1 MAGLRAF
8 AEGRHRSCLYASVP
22 AFREETDMPDARATN
37 TITGRDAFLRVLS
50 DEGVVKMFGNPGTT
64 ELPIMHALSSA
75 PEMGYVLALQ
85 EAVVIAMADGYA
97 RASGKL
103 VSCNVHVAPGL
114 GNAIGSIY
122 TSLMSGTPM
131 IVTAGQQ
138 EQGHGLTEPLLYA
151 PLVPIAAPVV
161 KWATEVNR
169 IEDLPR
175 ILRRA
180 AKVATTAPT
189 GPVFISLPGDI
200 LNNEAAIVMAAA
212 TRVDT
217 AVRPS
222 DAALEH
228 LARRLLSAKKP
239 VILAGHEI
247 ATADA
252 FAEAIALAETLGAP
266 VLQQTVA
273 WGAHYPSEHVAYL
286 GALNRDQKNV
296 RRILSDYDLMFC
308 VGADVLKMS
317 VWSETDPLPETT
329 AVAMV
334 GLRDWEM
341 GKNFPAEIALRADV
355 KETLKALV
363 PLLKKLGGSALADK
377 AKANL
382 AALAPKNWSAQRAQR
397 LKALPKPVAGQPLAA
412 EWVMAKLSEML
423 PKSAVLVD
431 EGITSA
437 ATLPAYLPYRDR
449 KSFFGN
455 VSGGIGW
462 GIAAAVGVQVALPE
476 RRVLAVI
483 GDGSAMYSIQ
493 ALWTAA
499 NLRLPMTFLIC
510 NNGGYQILKNRL
522 KLFHGNDKPIG
533 MDFKDP
539 PIDACALA
547 KGFGVAA
554 ERVETAEAFEASL
567 AKSLKSNG
575 PTLIEVMVAQAS

>member
-1 MAGLRAF
+1 LFLSHRGDAIISRRDRARYLG
-8 AEGRHRSCLYASVP
+8 AVQGGKP
-22 AFREETDMPDARATN
+22 MPDARVSN

-50 DEGVVKMFGNPGTT
+50 DEGVTKMFGNPGTT

-75 PEMGYVLALQ
+75 PEMGYVLGLQ
-85 EAVVIAMADGYA
+85 EAVVICMADGYA

-151 PLVPIAAPVV
+151 PLVPIAQPVV

-200 LNNEAAIVMAAA
+200 LNNEAAIDMAAP

-222 DAALEH
+222 DAALEQ
-228 LARRLLSAKKP
+228 LAKRLLGARKP

-247 ATADA
+247 ATSDA
-252 FAEAIALAETLGAP
+252 FAEATALAETLGAP

-273 WGAHYPSEHVAYL
+273 WGAHFPSEHPAYL

-317 VWSETDPLPETT
+317 VWSETEPLPETT

-363 PLLKKLGGSALADK
+363 PLLKKLGGGALADK
-377 AKANL
+377 AKASL
-382 AALAPKNWSAQRAQR
+382 AEIATRNWSAQRAAR
-397 LKALPKPVAGQPLAA
+397 KAKLTQPASEKPLQA
-412 EWVMAKLSEML
+412 EWAMMRLTEKMPAD
-423 PKSAVLVD
+423 AILVE
-431 EGITSA
+431 EGLTSTR
-437 ATLPAYLPYRDR
+437 TLFNYFAFRDR
-449 KSFFGN
+449 NSYFGN

-462 GIAAAVGVQVALPE
+462 GIAAAVGVQIAHPA
-476 RRVLAVI
+476 RRVVAVI
-483 GDGSAMYSIQ
+483 GDGSAMYSIT
-493 ALWTAA
+493 ALWSAA
-499 NLRLPMTFLIC
+499 NQKLPVIFIIA
-510 NNGGYQILKNRL
+510 NNAGYQILKNRL
-522 KLFHGNDKPIG
+522 KLFHGNDTPIG
-533 MDFKDP
+533 MDFNDP
-539 PIDACALA
+539 PMDIAAIA
-547 KGFGVAA
+547 RGFGVAA
-554 ERVETAEAFEASL
+554 ERVDTAAGFDGALDKAL
-567 AKSLKSNG
+567 AKSDG
-575 PTLIEVMVAQAS
+575 PSLIEVMIKS

>member
-1 MAGLRAF
+1 
-8 AEGRHRSCLYASVP
+8 
-22 AFREETDMPDARATN
+22 MPDAALTDTKATN
-37 TITGRDAFLRVLS
+37 TIAGRDAFLAVLR

-122 TSLMSGTPM
+122 TSFMSGTPM

-151 PLVPIAAPVV
+151 PLLPIATPVV

-175 ILRRA
+175 ILHRA

-200 LNNEAAIVMAAA
+200 LNSAAAIDLGEA
-212 TRVDT
+212 TQVDT

-222 DAALEH
+222 DAALEL
-228 LARRLLSAKKP
+228 LAHRLLVAKKP
-239 VILAGHEI
+239 LILAGHEI
-247 ATADA
+247 ATSDA
-252 FAEAIALAETLGAP
+252 FAEAAELAETLGAP
-266 VLQQTVA
+266 VLQQTVP
-273 WGAHYPSEHVAYL
+273 WGAHFPSEHPAFL

-296 RRILSDYDLMFC
+296 RRVLSDYDLMLC

-317 VWSETDPLPETT
+317 VLSEVEPLPPTT
-329 AVAMV
+329 AVAMI
-334 GLRDWEM
+334 GQRDWEM

-355 KETLKALV
+355 KETLKALIPV
-363 PLLKKLGGSALADK
+363 LRRLGGPALAARAKTSLAEIAGRNWSVQRAARK
-377 AKANL
+377 AKLVTPPADK
-382 AALAPKNWSAQRAQR
+382 P
-397 LKALPKPVAGQPLAA
+397 LPA
-412 EWVMAKLSEML
+412 EWLMMQLSEKL
-423 PKSAVLVD
+423 PADAIIVE
-431 EGITSA
+431 EGLTA
-437 ATLPAYLPYRDR
+437 TATLLSYFPFRDR
-449 KSFFGN
+449 NSFFGN

-462 GIAAAVGVQVALPE
+462 GIAAAVGVQIAQPK
-476 RRVLAVI
+476 RRVVAVI

-493 ALWTAA
+493 SLWTAA
-499 NLRLPMTFLIC
+499 NQKLPMTFVIA
-510 NNGGYQILKNRL
+510 NNEGYQILKNRL

-539 PIDACALA
+539 TIDVSGIAR
-547 KGFGVAA
+547 GFGVTA
-554 ERVETAEAFEASL
+554 ERVDTAEGFDASL
-567 AKSLKSNG
+567 ARSLAKTDG
-575 PTLIEVMVAQAS
+575 PTLIEVMVKT

>member
-1 MAGLRAF
+1 
-8 AEGRHRSCLYASVP
+8 
-22 AFREETDMPDARATN
+22 MPDARVPN
-37 TITGRDAFLRVLS
+37 TITGRDAFLRVLK

-75 PEMGYVLALQ
+75 PEMGYVLGLQ

-97 RASGKL
+97 RASNKL

-122 TSLMSGTPM
+122 TSMMSGTPM

-151 PLVPIAAPVV
+151 PLVPIAQPVV
-161 KWATEVNR
+161 KWAVEVNR

-200 LNNEAAIVMAAA
+200 LNNEAAIDLGEV

-222 DAALEH
+222 DAALED
-228 LARRLLSAKKP
+228 LAKRLLAAKKP

-252 FAEAIALAETLGAP
+252 FAEAEALAETLGAP

-273 WGAHYPSEHVAYL
+273 WGAHFPSEHPAYI
-286 GALNRDQKNV
+286 GALNRDQKYV
-296 RRILSDYDLMFC
+296 RSVLSPYDLMLC
-308 VGADVLKMS
+308 VGADLLKMS
-317 VWSETDPLPETT
+317 VWSETEPLPETT
-329 AVAMV
+329 KVAMI
-334 GLRDWEM
+334 GQRDWEM

-363 PLLKKLGGSALADK
+363 PLLKMLGG
-377 AKANL
+377 
-382 AALAPKNWSAQRAQR
+382 AALAKRAKASMAEIAPRNWSAQRAQR
-397 LKALPKPVAGQPLAA
+397 KAKVAMPEGKLLPA
-412 EWVMAKLSEML
+412 EWVMMRMSEKL
-423 PKSAVLVD
+423 PKDAIVVE
-431 EGITSA
+431 EGLTSTT
-437 ATLPAYLPYRDR
+437 TLPIYFPFRDR
-449 KSFFGN
+449 NSFFGN

-462 GIAAAVGVQVALPE
+462 GIAAAVGIQIAEPK
-476 RRVLAVI
+476 RRVIAVI
-483 GDGSAMYSIQ
+483 GDGSAMYSIT
-493 ALWTAA
+493 ALWSAA
-499 NLRLPMTFLIC
+499 NQKLPVIFLIA
-510 NNGGYQILKNRL
+510 NNEGYQILKNRL
-522 KLFHGNDKPIG
+522 KLFHGNDTPIG
-533 MDFKDP
+533 MDFNDP
-539 PIDACALA
+539 PMNVTKIAE
-547 KGFGVAA
+547 GFGVAA
-554 ERVETAEAFEASL
+554 ERVDTAAGFDAAMDKAL
-567 AKSLKSNG
+567 ARTDG
-575 PTLIEVMVAQAS
+575 PSLIEVMVKR

>member
-1 MAGLRAF
+1 
-8 AEGRHRSCLYASVP
+8 
-22 AFREETDMPDARATN
+22 MPDARVPN
-37 TITGRDAFLRVLS
+37 TITGRDAFLRVLK

-75 PEMGYVLALQ
+75 PEMGYVLGLQ

-97 RASGKL
+97 RASYKL

-122 TSLMSGTPM
+122 TSMMSGTPM

-151 PLVPIAAPVV
+151 PLVPIAQPVV
-161 KWATEVNR
+161 KWAVEVNR

-200 LNNEAAIVMAAA
+200 LNNEAAIDLGEA

-222 DAALEH
+222 DAALEN
-228 LARRLLSAKKP
+228 LAKRLLAAKKP

-252 FAEAIALAETLGAP
+252 FAEAEALAETLGAP

-273 WGAHYPSEHVAYL
+273 WGAHFPSEHPAYI
-286 GALNRDQKNV
+286 GALNRDQKYV
-296 RRILSDYDLMFC
+296 RSVLSPYDLMLC
-308 VGADVLKMS
+308 VGADLLKMS
-317 VWSETDPLPETT
+317 VWSETEPLPETT
-329 AVAMV
+329 KVAMI
-334 GLRDWEM
+334 GQRDWEM

-363 PLLKKLGGSALADK
+363 PLLKMLGG
-377 AKANL
+377 
-382 AALAPKNWSAQRAQR
+382 AALAKRAKASMAEIAPRNWSAQRAQR
-397 LKALPKPVAGQPLAA
+397 KAKVATPEGKLLPA
-412 EWVMAKLSEML
+412 EWVMMRMSEKL
-423 PKSAVLVD
+423 PKDAIVVE
-431 EGITSA
+431 EGLTSTT
-437 ATLPAYLPYRDR
+437 TLPIYFPFRDR
-449 KSFFGN
+449 NSFFGN

-462 GIAAAVGVQVALPE
+462 GIAAAVGIQIAEPK
-476 RRVLAVI
+476 RRVIAVI
-483 GDGSAMYSIQ
+483 GDGSAMYSIT
-493 ALWTAA
+493 ALWSAA
-499 NLRLPMTFLIC
+499 NQKLPVIFLIA
-510 NNGGYQILKNRL
+510 NNEGYQILKNRL
-522 KLFHGNDKPIG
+522 KLFHGNDTPIG
-533 MDFKDP
+533 MDFNDP
-539 PIDACALA
+539 PMNVTKIAE
-547 KGFGVAA
+547 GFGVAA
-554 ERVETAEAFEASL
+554 ERVDTAAGFDAAMDKAL
-567 AKSLKSNG
+567 ARTDG
-575 PTLIEVMVAQAS
+575 PSLIEVMVKR

>member
-1 MAGLRAF
+1 
-8 AEGRHRSCLYASVP
+8 
-22 AFREETDMPDARATN
+22 MPDAPIANTVTN
-37 TITGRDAFLRVLS
+37 TIAGRDAFLAVLK

-75 PEMGYVLALQ
+75 PDMGYVLALQ
-85 EAVVIAMADGYA
+85 EAIVIAMADGYA

-122 TSLMSGTPM
+122 TSFMSGTPM

-151 PLVPIAAPVV
+151 PLLPIATPVV

-175 ILRRA
+175 ILHRA

-200 LNNEAAIVMAAA
+200 LNSAAAIDLGEA
-212 TRVDT
+212 TQVDT

-222 DAALEH
+222 DAALEL
-228 LARRLLSAKKP
+228 LAHRLLVAKKP

-247 ATADA
+247 ATSDA
-252 FAEAIALAETLGAP
+252 FAEAAELAETLGAP

-273 WGAHYPSEHVAYL
+273 WGAHFPSEHPAFL

-296 RRILSDYDLMFC
+296 RRILSDYDLMLC

-317 VWSETDPLPETT
+317 VLSEVEPLPPAT
-329 AVAMV
+329 AVAMI
-334 GLRDWEM
+334 GQRDWEM

-355 KETLKALV
+355 KETLKALIPV
-363 PLLKKLGGSALADK
+363 LKRLGGTALATR
-377 AKANL
+377 AKTSL
-382 AALAPKNWSAQRAQR
+382 AEIAGRNWSAQRAAR
-397 LKALPKPVAGQPLAA
+397 KAKLATPPADKPLPA
-412 EWVMAKLSEML
+412 EWLMMQLSE
-423 PKSAVLVD
+423 K
-431 EGITSA
+431 
-437 ATLPAYLPYRDR
+437 LPADAIIVEEGLTATGTLLSYFPFRDR
-449 KSFFGN
+449 NSFFGN

-462 GIAAAVGVQVALPE
+462 GIAAAVGVQIAQPK
-476 RRVLAVI
+476 RRVVAVI

-493 ALWTAA
+493 SLWTAA
-499 NLRLPMTFLIC
+499 NQKLPMTFVIA
-510 NNGGYQILKNRL
+510 NNEGYQILKNRL

-539 PIDACALA
+539 TIDVSGIAR
-547 KGFGVAA
+547 GFGVTA
-554 ERVETAEAFEASL
+554 ERVDTAAAFDAAL
-567 AKSLKSNG
+567 AKSLAKTDG
-575 PTLIEVMVAQAS
+575 PTLIEVMVKT

>member
-1 MAGLRAF
+1 
-8 AEGRHRSCLYASVP
+8 
-22 AFREETDMPDARATN
+22 MPDAQVPN
-37 TITGRDAFLRVLS
+37 TITGRDAFLRVLK
-50 DEGVVKMFGNPGTT
+50 DEGVTKMFGNPGTT

-122 TSLMSGTPM
+122 TSMMSGTPM

-151 PLVPIAAPVV
+151 PLVPIAQPVV
-161 KWATEVNR
+161 KWATEVSR

-180 AKVATTAPT
+180 AKVAMTAPT

-200 LNNEAAIVMAAA
+200 LNNEAAIDMGEV

-222 DAALEH
+222 DAALEQ

-247 ATADA
+247 ATSDA
-252 FAEAIALAETLGAP
+252 FAEAAELAETLGAP

-273 WGAHYPSEHVAYL
+273 WGAHFPSEHPAYL
-286 GALNRDQKNV
+286 GALNRDQKYV
-296 RRILSDYDLMFC
+296 RRVLSDYDLMLC

-317 VWSETDPLPETT
+317 VWSETEPLPETT
-329 AVAMV
+329 KVAMI

-363 PLLKKLGGSALADK
+363 PLLKKLGGTQLAEQ
-377 AKANL
+377 AKASL
-382 AALAPKNWSAQRAQR
+382 AEISKRNWSAQRAQ
-397 LKALPKPVAGQPLAA
+397 KAAKVTTPTTAPLPA
-412 EWVMAKLSEML
+412 EWVMMRLSDKL
-423 PKSAVLVD
+423 PKDAIIVE
-431 EGITSA
+431 EGLTSTS
-437 ATLPAYLPYRDR
+437 TLPRYFPFRDR
-449 KSFFGN
+449 NSFFGN

-462 GIAAAVGVQVALPE
+462 GIAAAVGVQIAEPT
-476 RRVLAVI
+476 RRVVAVI
-483 GDGSAMYSIQ
+483 GDGSAMYSIS
-493 ALWTAA
+493 ALWSAA
-499 NLRLPMTFLIC
+499 NQKLPVIFLIT
-510 NNGGYQILKNRL
+510 NNEGYQILKNRL

-533 MDFKDP
+533 MDFNDP
-539 PIDACALA
+539 PMNIAKIAEGFGLPSERVDTADGFDAALDRALA
-547 KGFGVAA
+547 
-554 ERVETAEAFEASL
+554 RTD
-567 AKSLKSNG
+567 G
-575 PTLIEVMVAQAS
+575 PTLIEAMVKKG

>member
-1 MAGLRAF
+1 
-8 AEGRHRSCLYASVP
+8 
-22 AFREETDMPDARATN
+22 MPDAHARN

-50 DEGVVKMFGNPGTT
+50 DEGVSKMFGNPGTT

-75 PEMGYVLALQ
+75 PEMGYVLGLQ

-114 GNAIGSIY
+114 GNAVGSLY
-122 TSLMSGTPM
+122 TSLISGTPM

-189 GPVFISLPGDI
+189 GPVFVSLPGDI
-200 LNNEAAIVMAAA
+200 LNNEAPIDLGSA

-222 DAALEH
+222 DAALEQ
-228 LARRLLSAKKP
+228 LARRLLAAKKP

-247 ATADA
+247 ATSDA
-252 FAEAIALAETLGAP
+252 FAEAAALAETLAAP
-266 VLQQTVA
+266 VLQQTVVH
-273 WGAHYPSEHVAYL
+273 GAHFPSEHPAFI
-286 GALNRDQKNV
+286 GSLNRDQKYV
-296 RRILSDYDLMFC
+296 RRVLSDYDLMFC
-308 VGADVLKMS
+308 VGSDVLKMS
-317 VWSETDPLPETT
+317 VWSEVEPLPETT
-329 AVAMV
+329 RVVML

-341 GKNFPAEIALRADV
+341 GKNFPAEMALRADV

-363 PLLKKLGGSALADK
+363 PVLRKLGG
-377 AKANL
+377 
-382 AALAPKNWSAQRAQR
+382 AALAERAKASLAELAGRNWSVQRAAR
-397 LKALPKPVAGQPLAA
+397 KAKLAEPPAGKPLPA
-412 EWVMAKLSEML
+412 EWVMMRLSESL
-423 PKSAVLVD
+423 PKDAIIVD
-431 EGITSA
+431 EGITA
-437 ATLPAYLPYRDR
+437 ANSLVSYFPFRDR
-449 KSFFGN
+449 NSYFGN

-462 GIAAAVGVQVALPE
+462 GIAAAVGVQIAEPG
-476 RRVLAVI
+476 RRVAALI

-493 ALWTAA
+493 ALWSAA
-499 NLRLPMTFLIC
+499 NQKLPMTFLIC

-522 KLFHGNDKPIG
+522 KLFHGNDAPIG

-539 PIDACALA
+539 PIDATVLA

-554 ERVETAEAFEASL
+554 ERVDTAAGFDAAL
-567 AKSLKSNG
+567 AKSLARTGG
-575 PTLIEVMVAQAS
+575 PSLIEVMVGS

>member
-1 MAGLRAF
+1 
-8 AEGRHRSCLYASVP
+8 
-22 AFREETDMPDARATN
+22 MPDTNVPN
-37 TITGRDAFLRVLS
+37 TITGRDAFLRVLK
-50 DEGVVKMFGNPGTT
+50 DEGVTKMFGNPGTT

-122 TSLMSGTPM
+122 TSMMSGTPM

-151 PLVPIAAPVV
+151 PLVPIAQPVV

-180 AKVATTAPT
+180 AKVALTAPT

-200 LNNEAAIVMAAA
+200 LNNEAAIDMGEA

-222 DAALEH
+222 DAALEQ

-247 ATADA
+247 ATSDA
-252 FAEAIALAETLGAP
+252 FAEATALAETLGAP

-273 WGAHYPSEHVAYL
+273 WGAHFPSEHPAYL
-286 GALNRDQKNV
+286 GALNRDQKHV
-296 RRILSDYDLMFC
+296 RRVLSDYDLMLC

-317 VWSETDPLPETT
+317 VWSETEPLPETT
-329 AVAMV
+329 KVAMI

-363 PLLKKLGGSALADK
+363 PLLKELGGEKLAQQ
-377 AKANL
+377 AKASL
-382 AALAPKNWSAQRAQR
+382 AEIATRNWSAQRA
-397 LKALPKPVAGQPLAA
+397 LKAAKVATPTGGPLPAEWLMMRLSDKLPKDAIVV
-412 EWVMAKLSEML
+412 E
-423 PKSAVLVD
+423 
-431 EGITSA
+431 EGLTSTS
-437 ATLPAYLPYRDR
+437 TLPSYFPFRDR
-449 KSFFGN
+449 NSFFGN

-462 GIAAAVGVQVALPE
+462 GIAAAVGVQIAEPT
-476 RRVLAVI
+476 RRVVAVI
-483 GDGSAMYSIQ
+483 GDGSAMYSIS
-493 ALWTAA
+493 AIWSAA
-499 NLRLPMTFLIC
+499 NQKLPVIFLIT
-510 NNGGYQILKNRL
+510 NNEGYQILKNRL
-522 KLFHGNDKPIG
+522 KLFHGNDTPIG
-533 MDFKDP
+533 MDFNDP
-539 PIDACALA
+539 PMNIA
-547 KGFGVAA
+547 KIAEGFGLAA
-554 ERVETAEAFEASL
+554 ERVDTAEGFDSALDRAL
-567 AKSLKSNG
+567 ARTDG
-575 PTLIEVMVAQAS
+575 PTLIEAMVKKG

>member
-1 MAGLRAF
+1 
-8 AEGRHRSCLYASVP
+8 
-22 AFREETDMPDARATN
+22 
-37 TITGRDAFLRVLS
+37 
-50 DEGVVKMFGNPGTT
+50 MFGNPGTT

-75 PEMGYVLALQ
+75 PEMGYVLGLQ

-122 TSLMSGTPM
+122 TSLMSGTAM

-151 PLVPIAAPVV
+151 PLVPIAQPVV
-161 KWATEVNR
+161 KWAVEVNR

-200 LNNEAAIVMAAA
+200 LNNEAAIDLGAT

-222 DAALEH
+222 DAALEQ
-228 LARRLLSAKKP
+228 LARRLLAAKNA
-239 VILAGHEI
+239 VIVAGPEI
-247 ATADA
+247 ADADA
-252 FAEAIALAETLGAP
+252 FAEAAELAETLGVP
-266 VLQQTVA
+266 VWHQTVGY
-273 WGAHYPSEHVAYL
+273 GAHFPSEHPAYV
-286 GALNRDQKNV
+286 GALNRDQKRV
-296 RRILSDYDLMFC
+296 RSILSEYDLMLC
-308 VGADVLKMS
+308 VGSDVLQMS
-317 VWSETDPLPETT
+317 VWAEVEPLPETT
-329 AVAMV
+329 KVAMI

-377 AKANL
+377 AKA
-382 AALAPKNWSAQRAQR
+382 AVAKITEKNWSAQRAQR
-397 LKALPKPVAGQPLAA
+397 LKALQAPKAGEPLPPD
-412 EWVMAKLSEML
+412 WVMSRIAAAM
-423 PKSAVLVD
+423 PNDGILVE
-431 EGITSA
+431 EGLTSTT
-437 ATLPAYLPYRDR
+437 TLPSFYPYRDR

-462 GIAAAVGVQVALPE
+462 GIAAAVGVQIAEPQ
-476 RRVLAVI
+476 RRVFAVI
-483 GDGSAMYSIQ
+483 GDGSAMYSIT
-493 ALWTAA
+493 ALWSAA
-499 NLRLPMTFLIC
+499 NQKLPVIFLIM
-510 NNGGYQILKNRL
+510 NNVGYQILKNRL
-522 KLFHGNDKPIG
+522 KLFHGNDTPIG
-533 MDFKDP
+533 MDFNDP
-539 PIDACALA
+539 PMDITKIAQ
-547 KGFGVAA
+547 GFGVAA
-554 ERVETAEAFEASL
+554 ERVDTADAFDAAMKRAL
-567 AKSLKSNG
+567 AKTDG
-575 PTLIEVMVAQAS
+575 PTLLEVMVKKV

>member
-1 MAGLRAF
+1 
-8 AEGRHRSCLYASVP
+8 
-22 AFREETDMPDARATN
+22 MPDARVPN
-37 TITGRDAFLRVLS
+37 TITGRDAFLRVLK
-50 DEGVVKMFGNPGTT
+50 DEGVTKMFGNPGTT

-122 TSLMSGTPM
+122 TSMMSGTPM

-151 PLVPIAAPVV
+151 PLVPIAQPVV
-161 KWATEVNR
+161 KWATEVSR

-180 AKVATTAPT
+180 AKVAMTAPT

-200 LNNEAAIVMAAA
+200 LNNEAAIDMGDV

-222 DAALEH
+222 DAALEQ
-228 LARRLLSAKKP
+228 LAKRLLAARKP

-247 ATADA
+247 ATSDA
-252 FAEAIALAETLGAP
+252 FAEAAALAETLGAP

-273 WGAHYPSEHVAYL
+273 WGAHFPSEHPAYL
-286 GALNRDQKNV
+286 GALNRDQKYV
-296 RRILSDYDLMFC
+296 RRVLSDYDLMLC
-308 VGADVLKMS
+308 VGSDVLKMS
-317 VWSETDPLPETT
+317 VWSETEPLPETT
-329 AVAMV
+329 KVAMI

-363 PLLKKLGGSALADK
+363 PLLEKLGGAELARK
-377 AKANL
+377 AKASL
-382 AALAPKNWSAQRAQR
+382 AEIETRNWSAQRAQ
-397 LKALPKPVAGQPLAA
+397 KAAKVATPTTKPLPA
-412 EWVMAKLSEML
+412 EWVMLRLSDKL
-423 PKSAVLVD
+423 PKDAIIVE
-431 EGITSA
+431 EGLTSTS
-437 ATLPAYLPYRDR
+437 TLPSYFPFRDR
-449 KSFFGN
+449 NSFFGN

-462 GIAAAVGVQVALPE
+462 GIAAAVGVQIAEPK
-476 RRVLAVI
+476 RRVVAVI
-483 GDGSAMYSIQ
+483 GDGSAMYSIS
-493 ALWTAA
+493 ALWSAA
-499 NLRLPMTFLIC
+499 NQKLPVIFLIT
-510 NNGGYQILKNRL
+510 NNEGYQILKNRL
-522 KLFHGNDKPIG
+522 KLFHGNDAPIG
-533 MDFKDP
+533 MDFNDP
-539 PIDACALA
+539 PMNIA
-547 KGFGVAA
+547 KIAEGFGLPA
-554 ERVETAEAFEASL
+554 ERVDTAEGFDAALDRAL
-567 AKSLKSNG
+567 ARTDG
-575 PTLIEVMVAQAS
+575 PTLIEAMVKKG

>member
-1 MAGLRAF
+1 
-8 AEGRHRSCLYASVP
+8 
-22 AFREETDMPDARATN
+22 MPDARVTN

-50 DEGVVKMFGNPGTT
+50 DEGVTKMFGNPGTT

-75 PEMGYVLALQ
+75 PQMGYVLGLQ

-151 PLVPIAAPVV
+151 PLVPIAQPVV

-200 LNNEAAIVMAAA
+200 LNSEAAIDLGEV

-217 AVRPS
+217 DVRPS
-222 DAALEH
+222 DAALEN
-228 LARRLLSAKKP
+228 LARRLLSAKNL
-239 VILAGHEI
+239 VMLAGPEI

-252 FAEAIALAETLGAP
+252 FAEAAQLAETLGCP
-266 VLQQTVA
+266 VWHQTVGY
-273 WGAHYPSEHVAYL
+273 GAHFPSEHPCYV
-286 GALNRDQKNV
+286 GALNRDQKRV
-296 RRILSDYDLMFC
+296 RSILSEHDLMLC
-308 VGADVLKMS
+308 VGSDVLQMS
-317 VWSETDPLPETT
+317 VMSEVEPLPETT
-329 AVAMV
+329 RVAMI

-341 GKNFPAEIALRADV
+341 GKNFPAEIALRANV
-355 KETLKALV
+355 KETLKALIPV
-363 PLLKKLGGSALADK
+363 LKRLGGSSLAENAQIAIDGLK
-377 AKANL
+377 KR
-382 AALAPKNWSAQRAQR
+382 NWSAQRAAR
-397 LKALPKPVAGQPLAA
+397 LKALATPVAGQPLPG
-412 EWVMAKLSEML
+412 EWVMARLTEML
-423 PKSAVLVD
+423 PKDAIVVE
-431 EGITSA
+431 EGLTSTV
-437 ATLPAYLPYRDR
+437 TLPNYFAYRDR
-449 KSFFGN
+449 NSFFGN

-462 GIAAAVGVQVALPE
+462 GIAAAVGVQIAQPE
-476 RRVLAVI
+476 RRTVAVI
-483 GDGSAMYSIQ
+483 GDGSAMYSIT
-493 ALWTAA
+493 ALWSAA
-499 NLRLPMTFLIC
+499 NQHLPMTFVIL

-522 KLFHGNDKPIG
+522 KAFHGNDTPIG

-539 PIDACALA
+539 PIDACAIA
-547 KGFGVAA
+547 RGFGLTA
-554 ERVETAEAFEASL
+554 ERVDTAQGFEAAL
-567 AKSLKSNG
+567 AKSLARKDG
-575 PTLIEVMVAQAS
+575 PMLIEVMVRN